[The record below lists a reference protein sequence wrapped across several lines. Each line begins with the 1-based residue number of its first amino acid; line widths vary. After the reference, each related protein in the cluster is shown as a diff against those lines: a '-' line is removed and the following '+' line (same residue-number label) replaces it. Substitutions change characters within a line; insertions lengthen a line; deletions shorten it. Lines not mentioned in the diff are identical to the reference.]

1 MPIFEYEAI
10 DKSGKKSRNK
20 KEAINKES
28 LIADLKKEGLY
39 LLNIKEQKKT
49 WWQRELSVGTGI
61 DYQEIVIFSRQLATL
76 IRAGVPIIQAI
87 QILSE
92 QTTNKRFRQILIS
105 VGESVNKG
113 DLLSEALKQHRKVF
127 QPIFIHMIRAGEES
141 GTLDI
146 VLERLAVFMEKDHN
160 SKEKVKSALTY
171 PITVSII
178 AVLVTIFL
186 LVKVVPVFVQMFADF
201 GATLPLPTRII
212 LAISN
217 FLVVRWY
224 IMLLALIFTFILFSF
239 LKQQGKGR
247 YYLDYFKLKLP
258 VFGKLF
264 QKEAM
269 ARFTRTFSTLVRS
282 AVPILNSINMVSD
295 IVGNEVVKE
304 RLLAASN
311 SLRQGESLAEPLK
324 KSWVFP
330 PLVVHMIKV
339 GEETGALD
347 EMLDKIADFYET
359 DVANMVDRL
368 KALIEPLMI
377 VFLAVIVGTIILAV
391 IMPMFT
397 ILNYIG

>member
-1 MPIFEYEAI
+1 
-10 DKSGKKSRNK
+10 
-20 KEAINKES
+20 
-28 LIADLKKEGLY
+28 
-39 LLNIKEQKKT
+39 
-49 WWQRELSVGTGI
+49 
-61 DYQEIVIFSRQLATL
+61 
-76 IRAGVPIIQAI
+76 
-87 QILSE
+87 
-92 QTTNKRFRQILIS
+92 
-105 VGESVNKG
+105 VNKG

-160 SKEKVKSALTY
+160 SREKVKSALTY
-171 PITVSII
+171 PVTVSFI
-178 AVLVTIFL
+178 AILVTIFL

-224 IMLLALIFTFILFSF
+224 ILLLALILTFILFSF

-258 VFGKLF
+258 VFGKLL

-304 RLLAASN
+304 RLLAAIN

>member
-39 LLNIKEQKKT
+39 LLNLKEQKKT

-105 VGESVNKG
+105 VGEGVNKG

-160 SKEKVKSALTY
+160 SREKVKSALTY
-171 PITVSII
+171 PVTVSFI
-178 AVLVTIFL
+178 AILVTIFL

-224 IMLLALIFTFILFSF
+224 ILLLALILTFILFSF

-258 VFGKLF
+258 VFGKLL

-304 RLLAASN
+304 RLLAAIN